1 MKKETGLGALILF
14 LNPLQTSRGPPII
27 VFNREKESK
36 KKMAG
41 ICVFHY
47 LVYTYRHQRQ
57 RSQEHEGLTGGN
69 HLREQ
74 LIRDP
79 EDIARSFKI
88 STLLF

>member
-1 MKKETGLGALILF
+1 
-14 LNPLQTSRGPPII
+14 
-27 VFNREKESK
+27 
-36 KKMAG
+36 MAD

-47 LVYTYRHQRQ
+47 LVYTYRHQHQ

-79 EDIARSFKI
+79 EDIVRSFKI
-88 STLLF
+88 VRKCQNKLDCLIFEMLFIKELKPTLDKQCDSIRAKLFV